1 MYTLR
6 VSKALVV
13 LVMAALVATGPL
25 AAPAAAASPVLEK
38 IPSNAMG
45 FVVIRDLKTSFG
57 KVDRFLADI
66 GLAPMLQQQMPAGL
80 LRGMQQQLGLGEGFD
95 PNGGLAVVMLNP
107 DDVGVDL
114 VGMIEAEMEGEGI
127 PEGQKV
133 PFVVLVPGESIE
145 SVFAAY
151 QPAKQ
156 GKYYQMTLP
165 MGPMVGG
172 EMGSHIALSPAA
184 DALEALA
191 KAGTTYKADAGHQ
204 KLIGRSDI
212 AVHVNMKTAGPFLD
226 KMFTLFE
233 NKAEE
238 MENRDAPPQVKA
250 QMTMMGRMMPQYR
263 KMMGQVGD
271 LTMAGRFVKTG
282 LVVEQLADYKPDSQ
296 MGKALAKSKAPSGAL
311 LGRLPDMPY
320 ILAIGGGGTGSEMA
334 DVESVLDMY
343 MTMLNAELT
352 KKNAEL
358 DEASQKKIK
367 DLAIRFG
374 DQVHQMQLVIG
385 GAPQGYGVFGVSAVL
400 RGPSAAKIRNLLAET
415 VELSQ
420 SLIDNNFAKVENE
433 FQGLQVKHFKGSE
446 TVAGKTVDVVHI
458 AHPELAKMSP
468 SDRDEMIKVLG
479 EDKIRL
485 LIAQADDNT
494 VVVSFGGGSANLA
507 KSLEYADG
515 KGPVP
520 DSPGMSLAMEH
531 MPSNRVFLMAFSP
544 ANLVDVIGKGMQTMD
559 PNAPPLPIVINT
571 RTPILVGT
579 GIDGTSAHQSIYVP
593 TGVVRDATG
602 SVMMM
607 MMGAM
612 GGPGGGPGG
621 PPPGGGGDF

>member
-1 MYTLR
+1 

-13 LVMAALVATGPL
+13 LVMAALVATGPVATAS
-25 AAPAAAASPVLEK
+25 AAPSVLEK
-38 IPSNAMG
+38 IPANAMG
-45 FVVIRDLKTSFG
+45 FVVIGDLNASFG

-80 LRGMQQQLGLGEGFD
+80 LPAVQQQLGLGQGFD

-114 VGMIEAEMEGEGI
+114 VGMIEAEMDGEGI

-151 QPAKQ
+151 QPTKQ

-165 MGPMVGG
+165 IGPMVGG

-191 KAGTTYKADAGHQ
+191 KSGTSYKAPAGHQ

-212 AVHVNMKTAGPFLD
+212 AAHVNMDVAGPMLN
-226 KMFTLFE
+226 KMFDLFE
-233 NKAEE
+233 KKAEE
-238 MENRDAPPQVKA
+238 MDNQDAPPNVRA

-263 KMMGQVGD
+263 QMMGQVGD
-271 LTMAGRFVKTG
+271 LTLAGRFVKTG
-282 LVVEQLADYKPDSQ
+282 LVVEQLADYKPDSEL
-296 MGKALAKSKAPSGAL
+296 GKALAKSKAPSGSL

-320 ILAIGGGGTGSEMA
+320 ILAFGAGGTGSEMA
-334 DVESVLDMY
+334 DAESVLDMY
-343 MTMLNAELT
+343 LTMLNAELA
-352 KKNAEL
+352 KNNAEL

-367 DLAIRFG
+367 ELAIRFG
-374 DQVHQMQLVIG
+374 DQVHQMQLVVG

-420 SLIDNNFAKVENE
+420 SLIDNNLAKIEDD

-494 VVVSFGGGSANLA
+494 VVLSFGGGSANLA

-531 MPSNRVFLMAFSP
+531 MPSNRVSLMAFSA

-559 PNAPPLPIVINT
+559 PNAPPLPIAINT
-571 RTPILVGT
+571 RTPILIGT
-579 GIDGTSAHQSIYVP
+579 GIEGTSAHQAFYVP

-612 GGPGGGPGG
+612 GGPGGPGG